1 MVSWGFFSSCVLE
14 GRWRRAVV
22 TSWTRRSSFLFNSS
36 MERGKPPSSSSS
48 DSSRLSDPGNAKV
61 IEWEDFEQELAR
73 LWSLSSALEEAK
85 QQKESL
91 KQKLDSLI
99 KVYFWP
105 RRFFS
110 LIWNLWLSSV
120 LSSAWEFWQLAFFMC
135 CVNWGF
141 FLEHW
146 VLGMG
151 SI

>member
-1 MVSWGFFSSCVLE
+1 
-14 GRWRRAVV
+14 
-22 TSWTRRSSFLFNSS
+22 

-85 QQKESL
+85 HQKESL

-110 LIWNLWLSSV
+110 LI
-120 LSSAWEFWQLAFFMC
+120 
-135 CVNWGF
+135 
-141 FLEHW
+141 
-146 VLGMG
+146 
-151 SI
+151 